1 MEADGR
7 YTFTVID
14 IRPSITVLFVWF
26 PPTELN
32 VEWEAS
38 ILTTSSS
45 LSARNSHIVGE
56 PPTFARFTPFTPFTT
71 FTWHTIKIVTL

>member
-1 MEADGR
+1 MEVDGG

-14 IRPSITVLFVWF
+14 IQPSITVSFVWF
-26 PPTELN
+26 PPTKLN

-45 LSARNSHIVGE
+45 LSAQNSYIVGE
-56 PPTFARFTPFTPFTT
+56 PPTFMPFMT
-71 FTWHTIKIVTL
+71 FTRHTIKIVML